1 MERQQYLLLNSVYT
15 KEAPVGFKS
24 ITEIHRFVAH
34 PTSIVVN
41 GDICTGSS
49 SLTAALAKT
58 MCMKA
63 FDVGQLIR
71 RATRMLSYGDQWE
84 GLVGDWAQSI
94 WNKTVKRINT
104 PGYVVEGR
112 LVGLQAKDN
121 ATVLKILCVANEGVV
136 FDRYVN
142 RRGLPVDHDV
152 AKAVNERR
160 ERDTRILAL
169 GWGKSRVDLLK
180 PGLYDIVV
188 DTSQTETQDIVEEI
202 SEYMKMGTS
211 RDLLNQLNRRS
222 STQSSV

>member
-1 MERQQYLLLNSVYT
+1 MERHQDQLPNAVRA
-15 KEAPVGFKS
+15 KEPAAVFRS

-49 SLTAALAKT
+49 SLATALAKT
-58 MCMKA
+58 MGMKV

-71 RATRMLSYGDQWE
+71 RATRMLNYGDQWE
-84 GLVGDWAQSI
+84 GLVGDWAKGI

-121 ATVLKILCVANEGVV
+121 RTVLKILCVANEGVV
-136 FDRYVN
+136 FDRYVG
-142 RRGLPVDHDV
+142 RRGLPADHDI
-152 AKAVNERR
+152 AKAINERR

-169 GWGKSRVDLLK
+169 GWGKSRVDLLN
-180 PGLYDIVV
+180 PELYDIIV

-202 SEYMKMGTS
+202 SEY
-211 RDLLNQLNRRS
+211 LERS
-222 STQSSV
+222 AMQPLSPPASQS